1 MYGMVNIAIEQL
13 ITETYGTEVWEKVKT
28 EANVSEKKF
37 INMQPYDDK
46 ITYQLVQAASEIL
59 SVDANLLLE
68 RFGEY
73 WILYTAKE
81 GYGDMLKLGGKN
93 LPEFLKNLNMLHFR
107 LGNMMPELVPP
118 SFEVRDVEEKKLTLI
133 YKSKREGFIPMVIGL
148 VKGLGIMFNTPC
160 QVTLADNKILQE
172 KTFIVSW

>member
-1 MYGMVNIAIEQL
+1 
-13 ITETYGTEVWEKVKT
+13 
-28 EANVSEKKF
+28 
-37 INMQPYDDK
+37 
-46 ITYQLVQAASEIL
+46 
-59 SVDANLLLE
+59 LLE

-107 LGNMMPELVPP
+107 VGNMMPELVPP